1 MRILIADDH
10 AIVRKGLIQIL
21 NETPEDFSIEEA
33 SNGWE
38 AIEKAKKTA
47 YSVVLLDISMPGM
60 NGLDVLK
67 QLKIENPNLPVLVL
81 SMHPEEQYAV
91 RILRAGASGYLTKE
105 SAPDELVKAV
115 RLVARGKSYISPSV
129 AEQLVLNLGGVGED
143 LPHSRLSDR
152 EFQVL
157 CMIASGNSIKQIAQE
172 LSLSVKTV
180 STYRARILEKMGMK
194 NNAEIISYAIKNE
207 LLV

>member
-21 NETPEDFSIEEA
+21 NETPDQFSIEEA

-38 AIEKAKKTA
+38 AIEKVKKTA
-47 YSVVLLDISMPGM
+47 YSVILLDISMPGM

-91 RILRAGASGYLTKE
+91 RILKAGASGYLTKE
-105 SAPDELVKAV
+105 SAPAELVKALQ
-115 RLVARGKSYISPSV
+115 LVARGKSYISPTV
-129 AEQLVLNLGGVGED
+129 ADQLVLNLNGGSED
-143 LPHSRLSDR
+143 MPHSRLSDR

-157 CMIASGNSIKQIAQE
+157 CMIASGHSMKQIATE

-180 STYRARILEKMGMK
+180 STYRARILEKLSMK

>member
-21 NETPEDFSIEEA
+21 NEIPDQFNIEEA

-38 AIEKAKKTA
+38 AIEKVKKTA
-47 YSVVLLDISMPGM
+47 YSVILLDISMPGM

-91 RILRAGASGYLTKE
+91 RILKAGAAGYLTKE
-105 SAPDELVKAV
+105 SAPAELVKALQ
-115 RLVARGKSYISPSV
+115 LVARGKSYISPTV
-129 AEQLVLNLGGVGED
+129 AEQLVLNLNGSNED
-143 LPHSRLSDR
+143 FVHSRLSDR

-157 CMIASGNSIKQIAQE
+157 CMIASGHSMKQIATE

-180 STYRARILEKMGMK
+180 STYRARILEKMSMK

>member
-21 NETPEDFSIEEA
+21 NETPDVFNIEEA

-81 SMHPEEQYAV
+81 SMYPEEQYAV

-115 RLVARGKSYISPSV
+115 RLVARGKSYISPNV
-129 AEQLVLNLGGVGED
+129 AEQLVLNLSSGGED

-157 CMIASGNSIKQIAQE
+157 CMIASGHSIKQIATE

-180 STYRARILEKMGMK
+180 STYRARILEKMGMT

-207 LLV
+207 LLI

>member
-21 NETPEDFSIEEA
+21 NEVPEVFNIEEA

-47 YSVVLLDISMPGM
+47 YSAVLLDISMPGI

-67 QLKIENPNLPVLVL
+67 QLKVENPNLPVLVL
-81 SMHPEEQYAV
+81 SMYPEEQYAV

-115 RLVARGKSYISPSV
+115 RQVARGKSYISPKV
-129 AEQLVLNLGGVGED
+129 AEQLVLNLANGGED

-157 CMIASGNSIKQIAQE
+157 CMIASGHSIKQIATE

-180 STYRARILEKMGMK
+180 STYRARILEKMGMT

>member
-21 NETPEDFSIEEA
+21 NEIPDQFNIEEA

-38 AIEKAKKTA
+38 AIEKVKKTA
-47 YSVVLLDISMPGM
+47 YSVILLDISMPGM

-91 RILRAGASGYLTKE
+91 RILKAGAAGYLTKE
-105 SAPDELVKAV
+105 SAPAELVKALQ
-115 RLVARGKSYISPSV
+115 LVARGKSYISPTV
-129 AEQLVLNLGGVGED
+129 AEQLVLNLNGSNED
-143 LPHSRLSDR
+143 LVHSRLSDR

-157 CMIASGNSIKQIAQE
+157 CMIASGHSMKQIATE

-180 STYRARILEKMGMK
+180 STYRARILEKMSMK